1 MKAKRWLK
9 NIFIIFMV
17 SIIVIGTLKGSITK
31 AASGSKTITT
41 LDWYVSSGN
50 IYLGSS
56 KCSIKINW
64 QQNTGY
70 CYVTFSGSFDYLDMF
85 DPSALPKGTINL
97 EKGAP
102 SNSNLR
108 VSLSAI
114 GNTNVITKY
123 YGFNSGLISDNA
135 RAVINLPNKFKIVR
149 FIDEDGNEINTQGL
163 YPDNNNLYTWSPV
176 NAPPS
181 ASGNTFIGWSTSK
194 TSFKNAG
201 SSAAASSFDGS
212 GVLDLYA
219 YYAPAVIVSFNA
231 NGGTGTAPDDI
242 KYTGGGTSLFPDT
255 TLSKTGYTFVG
266 WGDDTDS
273 YSNNGTV
280 YQPGDS
286 LTLPDAD
293 NDKTFYA
300 QWAKNYTVD
309 YDLNGSTVTPPQ
321 TSTAIAGPDGTVDIT
336 AAPSNGITRPGYK
349 FEGWSTDPDSSAAD
363 ITPGSTLT
371 ISGDTTLYA
380 VWSQVDYKVS
390 FDLNGAVNNPAPVI
404 GDETGHH
411 GDTLTLPN
419 PALLKDYYIFNGW
432 CANQNG
438 TGTVYSGG
446 GSLTISDSTPQNLML
461 YANWKDA
468 DKYTLSFDK
477 GGDDVTGTLPTG
489 GTYYNDGI
497 NDTVTIAPASLTK
510 AGYSFAGWTKTNGSN
525 SVDYADGATFK
536 VTANT
541 TLYPVW
547 NENTFTLSYDFNG
560 NGDALSGS
568 VPAFV
573 QGGPSNTNI
582 TAAAQGNMC
591 RQHYRFKG
599 WNTQPDGSGVSY
611 AENVPVLLNHDIT
624 LYAQWESLSP
634 VSLTYHS
641 NCSDPLVQAPADNTP
656 YYDDGVNSSG
666 QIDSLA
672 PVRYGYNFKGWNTQA
687 DGKGTS
693 YQPGDAVTV
702 TEDTDLYAVWKEGT
716 FTLSYDRNDPTAT
729 GALPD
734 SVTGTLSST
743 IRAGSGQNLK
753 LPHHHFKE
761 WNTEQ
766 GGSGTAYQPGD
777 KVPLGKDT
785 TLYAVWEKNN
795 YEVTYDLNAD
805 NAIGTAPAP
814 DSGTYDETF
823 TAPDLTGISR
833 PKYRPIGWN
842 DDPDGNG
849 KDYVSGTQY
858 SFEEDKT
865 LYVKWEAVPPYEVH
879 YYGNGA
885 DVTGTPPE
893 DNNTYCE
900 DGVTETSVTVLDK
913 NDLKRRGYEFA
924 GWNTK
929 PDGTG
934 LTYQPGDDFIIKTHM
949 NFYAQWEVGSYTLS
963 FDKGHSAVT
972 GSGPAAL
979 KSRSDKDITLPKEGN
994 FKRKDFGFTGWNTK
1008 ADGSGTFYKAG
1019 SKLKIPEDTTLYA
1032 QWKRL
1037 VSVSFDNSEGAL
1049 KGDTSLQVTEGT
1061 KLGDVKLPS
1070 VNSGYT
1076 VKEWIINGE
1085 KVTDY
1090 KNYIVDEDS
1099 DVVLVLEKKKDPSPS
1114 PKPDDGKK
1122 PDNNKPDSS
1131 KPDSNKPDS
1140 SKPDTNKPD
1149 SSKPDGN
1156 GGSGNSS
1163 PGGNGGSSG
1172 STSGGNGSSGGNSG
1186 GSFGGGNSPASN
1198 GSNALN
1204 PDNSSASSSGKSLF
1218 TVGGSSDNGGS
1229 QNVNGVSSD
1238 SVNGQSDGSSGS
1250 TSSISSAGTENSA
1263 GASSSLAER
1272 IRGIFGNSPAG
1283 CIYHWII
1290 LACLILNTLYCIFR
1304 KRYILSERLLRSGL
1318 TADLLLPLIS
1328 LPSAIAAVILLELC
1342 PLDLILLALW
1352 LAGGIFGALS
1362 LHRAYQHNQEL
1373 LTEEYSLD

>member
-1 MKAKRWLK
+1 MVVNSRRKYFERIISFLLIASF
-9 NIFIIFMV
+9 IFSVVRSPV
-17 SIIVIGTLKGSITK
+17 SNAAVPSTVVRNYAPVAEWRLGSVDGPVGGYSSASVKVTYEYRSETWYNRMTNSGSIEFLHGLPASAYSSASAYLYYTAPKLVPVDLRTNNGAVSCWIGSSSISGYGQPIDEGTPIIVVYQL
-31 AASGSKTITT
+31 
-41 LDWYVSSGN
+41 SGN
-50 IYLGSS
+50 YGTVLFYDSDSRLVDS
-56 KCSIKINW
+56 KYASLTSGTFLW
-64 QQNTGY
+64 QNP
-70 CYVTFSGSFDYLDMF
+70 D
-85 DPSALPKGTINL
+85 
-97 EKGAP
+97 AP
-102 SNSNLR
+102 Q
-108 VSLSAI
+108 A
-114 GNTNVITKY
+114 
-123 YGFNSGLISDNA
+123 
-135 RAVINLPNKFKIVR
+135 P
-149 FIDEDGNEINTQGL
+149 DGK
-163 YPDNNNLYTWSPV
+163 
-176 NAPPS
+176 
-181 ASGNTFIGWSTSK
+181 TFIGWSTSPSAYIDAG
-194 TSFKNAG
+194 TSAPQ
-201 SSAAASSFDGS
+201 SAFTDK
-212 GVLDLYA
+212 VLKLYA
-219 YYAPAVIVSFNA
+219 FYDSPVTVSFA
-231 NGGTGTAPDDI
+231 PGGASGQKPDDI
-242 KYTGGGTSLFPDT
+242 SYSKYGSYQFPAPDSLINN
-255 TLSKTGYTFVG
+255 GYTFMG
-266 WGDDTDS
+266 WGEAVDAFT
-273 YSNNGTV
+273 NGGTV
-280 YQPGDS
+280 YQPGDV
-286 LTLPDAD
+286 LTLAD
-293 NDKTFYA
+293 PNSNKTYYA

-309 YDLNGSTVTPPQ
+309 YDLNGSTAAPPQ

-349 FEGWSTDPDSSAAD
+349 FEGWSTSQNSSTAD
-363 ITPGSTLT
+363 VAPGSTLT

-949 NFYAQWEVGSYTLS
+949 NFYAQWEVGTYTLS

-972 GSGPAAL
+972 GNGPAAV
-979 KSRSDKDITLPKEGN
+979 KSRSDKDITLPNEGS

-1008 ADGSGTFYKAG
+1008 ANGSGTFYKAG
-1019 SKLKIPEDTTLYA
+1019 SKLKILEDTTLYA

-1090 KNYIVDEDS
+1090 KNYVVDEDS

-1131 KPDSNKPDS
+1131 KPDSNKPD
-1140 SKPDTNKPD
+1140 T
-1149 SSKPDGN
+1149 SKPDGN
-1156 GGSGNSS
+1156 GGSGNGNSS
-1163 PGGNGGSSG
+1163 PGGNGGTSG
-1172 STSGGNGSSGGNSG
+1172 STSGGNGSSGNS
-1186 GSFGGGNSPASN
+1186 SGGNSSSN
-1198 GSNALN
+1198 GGTPISGT
-1204 PDNSSASSSGKSLF
+1204 SSANGLPKARNYKASSVIPIDGKANKSESSENSQDF
-1218 TVGGSSDNGGS
+1218 TAGSSALTS
-1229 QNVNGVSSD
+1229 ISD
-1238 SVNGQSDGSSGS
+1238 EPVPLSDGSQLAGKGING
-1250 TSSISSAGTENSA
+1250 TSAYGPVSECFIHLLLIA
-1263 GASSSLAER
+1263 GAAISTLYALLRYRRIRRKKTLSSSFFWDEMLPLLAFPFSAAAWLHR
-1272 IRGIFGNSPAG
+1272 SCVLDVPAALV
-1283 CIYHWII
+1283 W
-1290 LACLILNTLYCIFR
+1290 LVVTLVSL
-1304 KRYILSERLLRSGL
+1304 YILRK
-1318 TADLLLPLIS
+1318 
-1328 LPSAIAAVILLELC
+1328 
-1342 PLDLILLALW
+1342 
-1352 LAGGIFGALS
+1352 
-1362 LHRAYQHNQEL
+1362 AYQSNLKEAEVQLNNMDYEI
-1373 LTEEYSLD
+1373 